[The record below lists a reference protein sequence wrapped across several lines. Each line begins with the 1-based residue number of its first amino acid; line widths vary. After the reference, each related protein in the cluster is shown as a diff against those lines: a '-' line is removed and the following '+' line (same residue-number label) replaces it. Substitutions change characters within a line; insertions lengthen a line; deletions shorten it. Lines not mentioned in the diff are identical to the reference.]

1 MRADGPRGMK
11 DAFSF
16 MPTAPQRGKISTQ
29 VKRCYSL
36 KRNKEFR
43 YVYRRG
49 NSKANELMV
58 VIFTKNRT
66 PALKHIGFSVS
77 KKLGNSVCRNRVKR
91 RLRSAF
97 DTVFGEIKP
106 GYNMIVI
113 ARAPILGADFSD
125 ICAAARS
132 LLRRGDLLKKEEN
145 KE

>member
-1 MRADGPRGMK
+1 M
-11 DAFSF
+11 
-16 MPTAPQRGKISTQ
+16 
-29 VKRCYSL
+29 

-49 NSKANELMV
+49 SSKANELMV

-97 DTVFGEIKP
+97 DTVFGEVKP
-106 GYNMIVI
+106 GYNIIVI
-113 ARAPILGADFSD
+113 ARAPILSADFPD

-145 KE
+145 KA

>member
-77 KKLGNSVCRNRVKR
+77 KKLVKR

-97 DTVFGEIKP
+97 DTVFGEVKP
-106 GYNMIVI
+106 GYNIIVI
-113 ARAPILGADFSD
+113 ARAPILSADFSD

>member
-1 MRADGPRGMK
+1 MRADGVARHEGLIFFY
-11 DAFSF
+11 AHG
-16 MPTAPQRGKISTQ
+16 PTKGKISTQ

-49 NSKANELMV
+49 SSKANELMV

-97 DTVFGEIKP
+97 DTVFGEVKP
-106 GYNMIVI
+106 GYNIIVI

-145 KE
+145 KA